1 MKLIT
6 KVICVLRSAIAKVWR
21 FGKISR
27 PAHLAAFSPCG
38 ATDFYRF
45 GINNEEI
52 LTAVNFQGNPLAYG
66 FTQPCRFL
74 PTVIE
79 LSAWYKIWNFFL
91 VFLQFVLKKPVL
103 TVYCSLYSKSQ
114 FSLSMLSD
122 SAANDN
128 ATTSRSENL
137 GTGPRRTIFPW
148 ALTRLWENCLHISS
162 ILTNFVY
169 KLCIRWF

>member
-1 MKLIT
+1 MKLIA
-6 KVICVLRSAIAKVWR
+6 KVICVLRSAIAKVRR

-79 LSAWYKIWNFFL
+79 LSA
-91 VFLQFVLKKPVL
+91 
-103 TVYCSLYSKSQ
+103 
-114 FSLSMLSD
+114 
-122 SAANDN
+122 
-128 ATTSRSENL
+128 
-137 GTGPRRTIFPW
+137 
-148 ALTRLWENCLHISS
+148 
-162 ILTNFVY
+162 
-169 KLCIRWF
+169 

>member
-6 KVICVLRSAIAKVWR
+6 KVICVLRSAIAKVRR

-27 PAHLAAFSPCG
+27 LSHLAAFSPCG
-38 ATDFYRF
+38 TTDFYRFGINKEEILTAVNFQGTDFYRF

-79 LSAWYKIWNFFL
+79 LSAYAF
-91 VFLQFVLKKPVL
+91 
-103 TVYCSLYSKSQ
+103 
-114 FSLSMLSD
+114 
-122 SAANDN
+122 
-128 ATTSRSENL
+128 
-137 GTGPRRTIFPW
+137 
-148 ALTRLWENCLHISS
+148 
-162 ILTNFVY
+162 
-169 KLCIRWF
+169 